1 MGPRQNPRRF
11 GRRSK
16 QGSSACRSDGQV
28 YLGIWRCGM
37 TWLRPRK
44 TKRDAILGLVASWG
58 DRRTPRRSLQRN
70 PSALSMRLVGF
81 SSCRV
86 RRRNLVEL
94 TSARHIFAARVC
106 KQCLPGNQPM
116 HSHSLDPWTHDH
128 VFLGP
133 KHDRNE
139 RRTWF
144 VVALTAVMMVGEIA
158 AGSLFGSMALLAD
171 GWHMGTH
178 PWAPGVGA
186 AAYLFARQHA
196 RNSRFAFGTGKFGDL
211 AAFSS
216 AIILSLIAVQIF
228 YESVIRLVHP
238 VAIAYGEAIAVAAL
252 GLGVNLVSAWL
263 LRDSHDHDHHGHGHS
278 HGSSQGSSHDSS
290 PGHRHHDN
298 NLRAAYI
305 HVLADAATSVL
316 AIAALVIA
324 MYSQWVWAD
333 PAVGIIGSLV
343 IASWAFGLIRDS
355 GAVLLDVSVDK
366 NLEAVIRDRLETRGD
381 RVIDLHLWQVGPGHR
396 AAVIAVLSDDPLPS
410 ATYKRRL
417 GGLRGLS
424 HVTIEV
430 EVCPHAPLA
439 AEHPS

>member
-1 MGPRQNPRRF
+1 
-11 GRRSK
+11 
-16 QGSSACRSDGQV
+16 
-28 YLGIWRCGM
+28 
-37 TWLRPRK
+37 
-44 TKRDAILGLVASWG
+44 
-58 DRRTPRRSLQRN
+58 
-70 PSALSMRLVGF
+70 
-81 SSCRV
+81 
-86 RRRNLVEL
+86 
-94 TSARHIFAARVC
+94 
-106 KQCLPGNQPM
+106 M
-116 HSHSLDPWTHDH
+116 HSHSLDQWTHDH

-144 VVALTAVMMVGEIA
+144 VVALTAVMMVGEIVV
-158 AGSLFGSMALLAD
+158 GSLSGSMALLAD
-171 GWHMGTH
+171 GWHMATH
-178 PWAPGVGA
+178 ACALGIAA

-196 RNSRFAFGTGKFGDL
+196 RNARFAFGTGKFGDL

-238 VAIAYGEAIAVAAL
+238 VAIAYGEAISVAAL

-278 HGSSQGSSHDSS
+278 HDHSH
-290 PGHRHHDN
+290 GHRHHDN

-316 AIAALVIA
+316 AIAALAIA

-381 RVIDLHLWQVGPGHR
+381 RIIDLHLWQVGPGHR
-396 AAVIAVLSDDPLPS
+396 AAVISVLSDDPLPS

-430 EVCPHAPLA
+430 EVCPHPPLA
-439 AEHPS
+439 AQH